1 VIFLDVDANPYLL
14 NLRSRL
20 RCWMRQHDWS
30 RAIDGIVAFN
40 YRGQD
45 GRTGTVA
52 QAIYVRNRRRSRE
65 AMAAIFGAYPL
76 CELKQIHTAGLP
88 EHPCTIPIGL

>member
-1 VIFLDVDANPYLL
+1 ML
-14 NLRSRL
+14 NLRRDL
-20 RCWMRQHDWS
+20 HRWMRRHEWA

-52 QAIYVRNRRRSRE
+52 EAIYVRRRRHSHT
-65 AMAAIFGAYPL
+65 AIWAIFGAYPL
-76 CELKQIHTAGLP
+76 CELNQIHVAGLP
-88 EHPCTIPIGL
+88 DRPCTIPIGL